1 MAEQLVEDWTERY
14 RPTSIQK
21 MEGNDT
27 QLRKIRT
34 WLEQWDSPNPP
45 EKKGILLSGPPGV
58 GKTTL
63 AKAIGN
69 EKGWTVIEL
78 NASEERNAAAIR
90 KAATRGSQHISLD
103 QFSGDMKKNART
115 LILLDEVDHLSGSF
129 AEINDELVEKRIS
142 GVEEKLRGDSGGKAE
157 LINLLRKSKQPVIM
171 TCNEPMKLWG
181 SGRSWKK
188 NKNRVLKL
196 AEQIIFKRVEKMN
209 MRKISR
215 RVLDAEGYS
224 IDPKALEALID
235 GNPGDLRALVRDLQ
249 AVSVIS
255 GEHIDLAAVRDLASV
270 AMRDSQIDVFKALQ
284 AVYKSKS
291 GKDAGKILLNSDK
304 DPDQMIS
311 WFTWNNQS
319 VFDNRTLEEL
329 STAMVSADRALATK
343 YKNRAYRS
351 WYWGSVLSAQA
362 AVAMKPIDSA
372 RDPFITYPNFLRR
385 GGSGIRSSII
395 DNLSKQLD
403 TSKASIRE
411 ELWPKLLAVHDS
423 EIGGDPMDLSLS
435 KKLNLTLEDHL
446 SLYGIAKS
454 KPMGIKITEAFNE
467 EIEDNNNDLDQDIKF
482 DTEEKIEEEKKEP
495 SGTQFTLD
503 SF

>member
-1 MAEQLVEDWTERY
+1 V
-14 RPTSIQK
+14 
-21 MEGNDT
+21 
-27 QLRKIRT
+27 
-34 WLEQWDSPNPP
+34 
-45 EKKGILLSGPPGV
+45 
-58 GKTTL
+58 
-63 AKAIGN
+63 
-69 EKGWTVIEL
+69 
-78 NASEERNAAAIR
+78 
-90 KAATRGSQHISLD
+90 
-103 QFSGDMKKNART
+103 
-115 LILLDEVDHLSGSF
+115 
-129 AEINDELVEKRIS
+129 
-142 GVEEKLRGDSGGKAE
+142 
-157 LINLLRKSKQPVIM
+157 
-171 TCNEPMKLWG
+171 
-181 SGRSWKK
+181 
-188 NKNRVLKL
+188 
-196 AEQIIFKRVEKMN
+196 
-209 MRKISR
+209 
-215 RVLDAEGYS
+215 
-224 IDPKALEALID
+224 
-235 GNPGDLRALVRDLQ
+235 
-249 AVSVIS
+249 
-255 GEHIDLAAVRDLASV
+255 
-270 AMRDSQIDVFKALQ
+270 RDSQIDVFKALQ

-411 ELWPKLLAVHDS
+411 ELWPNLLAVHDS
-423 EIGGDPMDLSLS
+423 DIGGDPMDLSLS
-435 KKLNLTLEDHL
+435 KKLNLTPDDHL

-454 KPMGIKITEAFNE
+454 KPMGMKIIEAFNE
-467 EIEDNNNDLDQDIKF
+467 EIEDDNYDLDQDIKF
-482 DTEEKIEEEKKEP
+482 DSEEKVEEENKEP

>member
-1 MAEQLVEDWTERY
+1 MDEHLVEDWTERY
-14 RPTSIQK
+14 RPASIER
-21 MEGNDT
+21 MEGNES
-27 QLRKIRT
+27 QLRRIKI

-45 EKKGILLSGPPGV
+45 AKRGILLSGPPGV

-103 QFSGDMKKNART
+103 QFSENATENGKT

-129 AEINDELVEKRIS
+129 AKLKDNTIEKKIAGDEVNLK
-142 GVEEKLRGDSGGKAE
+142 GDSGGKAE
-157 LINLLRKSKQPVIM
+157 LMNLLTKTQQPIIM
-171 TCNEPMKLWG
+171 TCNDPMRLWG
-181 SGRSWKK
+181 SGRNWKT
-188 NKNRVLKL
+188 NQNRLLRL
-196 AEQIIFKRVEKMN
+196 AEQIIFKRVEKIH

-224 IDPKALEALID
+224 IDPEALEELIG
-235 GNPGDLRALVRDLQ
+235 GNPGDLRALIRDLQ

-255 GEHIDLAAVRDLASV
+255 GEHIDLAAVQDLASV
-270 AMRDSQIDVFKALQ
+270 AIRDSQIDVFKALKQ
-284 AVYKSKS
+284 VYKSKS
-291 GKDAGKILLNSDK
+291 GKDAGRILLNSDK

-319 VFDNRTLEEL
+319 MFDNRTLEEL
-329 STAMVSADRALATK
+329 SSAMVSADRALATK

-362 AVAMKPIDSA
+362 AVAMRPMDSA
-372 RDPFITYPNFLRR
+372 REPFITYPNFLRR
-385 GGSGIRSSII
+385 GRNGISSSVIE
-395 DNLSKQLD
+395 NLSKQLD
-403 TSKASIRE
+403 TSKASVRE
-411 ELWPKLLAVHDS
+411 ELWPNLLAIHDQD
-423 EIGGDPMDLSLS
+423 IGGDPMDLSLS
-435 KKLNLTLEDHL
+435 IKLGLTAEEHL

-454 KPMGIKITEAFNE
+454 KPMGIKILKAFNE
-467 EIEDNNNDLDQDIKF
+467 LNEEEEYEII
-482 DTEEKIEEEKKEP
+482 TEIQEVKQEEKKEDT
-495 SGTQFTLD
+495 GTQFRLD

>member
-1 MAEQLVEDWTERY
+1 MDEHLVEDWTERY
-14 RPTSIQK
+14 RPASIER
-21 MEGNDT
+21 MEGNES
-27 QLRKIRT
+27 QLRRIKI

-45 EKKGILLSGPPGV
+45 AKRGILLSGPPGV

-103 QFSGDMKKNART
+103 QFSENATENGKT

-129 AEINDELVEKRIS
+129 AKLKDNTIEKKIA
-142 GVEEKLRGDSGGKAE
+142 GEEVNLKGDSGGKAE
-157 LINLLRKSKQPVIM
+157 LMNLLTKTQQPIIM
-171 TCNEPMKLWG
+171 TCNDPMRLWG
-181 SGRSWKK
+181 SGRNWKT
-188 NKNRVLKL
+188 NQNRLLRL
-196 AEQIIFKRVEKMN
+196 AEQIIFKRVEKIH

-224 IDPKALEALID
+224 IDPEALEELIG
-235 GNPGDLRALVRDLQ
+235 GNPGDLRALIRDLQ

-255 GEHIDLAAVRDLASV
+255 GEHIDLAAVQDLASV
-270 AMRDSQIDVFKALQ
+270 AIRDSQIDVFKALKQ
-284 AVYKSKS
+284 VYKSKS
-291 GKDAGKILLNSDK
+291 GKDAGRILLNSDK

-319 VFDNRTLEEL
+319 MFDNRTLEEL
-329 STAMVSADRALATK
+329 SSAMVSADRALATK

-362 AVAMKPIDSA
+362 AVAMRPMDSA
-372 RDPFITYPNFLRR
+372 REPFITYPNFLRR
-385 GGSGIRSSII
+385 GRNGISSSVIE
-395 DNLSKQLD
+395 NLSKQLD
-403 TSKASIRE
+403 TSKASVRE
-411 ELWPKLLAVHDS
+411 ELWPNLLAIHDQD
-423 EIGGDPMDLSLS
+423 IGGNPMDLSLS
-435 KKLNLTLEDHL
+435 IKLGLTAEEHL

-454 KPMGIKITEAFNE
+454 KPMGIKILRAFNE
-467 EIEDNNNDLDQDIKF
+467 LNEEEEYEII
-482 DTEEKIEEEKKEP
+482 TEIQEVKQEEEKKEDT
-495 SGTQFTLD
+495 GTQFRLD

>member
-1 MAEQLVEDWTERY
+1 MDEHLVEDWTERY
-14 RPTSIQK
+14 RPASIER
-21 MEGNDT
+21 MEGNES
-27 QLRKIRT
+27 QLRRIKI

-45 EKKGILLSGPPGV
+45 AKRGILLSGPPGV

-103 QFSGDMKKNART
+103 QFSENATENGKT

-129 AEINDELVEKRIS
+129 AKLKDNTIEKKIA
-142 GVEEKLRGDSGGKAE
+142 GEEVNLKGDSGGKAE
-157 LINLLRKSKQPVIM
+157 LMNLLTKTQQPIIM
-171 TCNEPMKLWG
+171 TCNDPMRLWG
-181 SGRSWKK
+181 SGRNWKT
-188 NKNRVLKL
+188 NQNRLLRL
-196 AEQIIFKRVEKMN
+196 AEQIIFKRVEKIH

-224 IDPKALEALID
+224 IDPEALEELIG
-235 GNPGDLRALVRDLQ
+235 GNPGDLRALIRDLQ

-255 GEHIDLAAVRDLASV
+255 GEHIDLAAVQDLASV
-270 AMRDSQIDVFKALQ
+270 AIRDSQIDVFKALKQ
-284 AVYKSKS
+284 VYKSKS
-291 GKDAGKILLNSDK
+291 GKDAGRILLNSDK

-319 VFDNRTLEEL
+319 MFDNRTLEEL
-329 STAMVSADRALATK
+329 SSAMVSADRALATK

-362 AVAMKPIDSA
+362 AVAMRPMDSA
-372 RDPFITYPNFLRR
+372 REPFITYPNFLRR
-385 GGSGIRSSII
+385 GRNGISSSVIE
-395 DNLSKQLD
+395 NLSKQLD
-403 TSKASIRE
+403 TSKASVRE
-411 ELWPKLLAVHDS
+411 ELWPNLLAIHDQD
-423 EIGGDPMDLSLS
+423 IGGDPMDLSLS
-435 KKLNLTLEDHL
+435 IKMGFTAEEHL

-454 KPMGIKITEAFNE
+454 KPMGIKILRAFNE
-467 EIEDNNNDLDQDIKF
+467 LNEEEEYEII
-482 DTEEKIEEEKKEP
+482 TEIQEVKQEEEKKEDT
-495 SGTQFTLD
+495 GTQFRLD